1 MENNLSALND
11 KHIQRIITLL
21 TAEGWEK
28 EKILDF
34 IQHITE

>member
-1 MENNLSALND
+1 MKNNLSALND

-21 TAEGWEK
+21 TAEGWKK

-34 IQHITE
+34 IQQITE